1 MQNDNDELGYL
12 VTGLFDDLHRG
23 LILWQVV
30 VIAAALLI
38 AWQSSRLLR
47 LRFSKV
53 DAAGD
58 ARLKLG
64 LGGLNREVFPITVL
78 IVLTIGRT
86 VLTRFQSVHLLDV
99 AIPLMVAMAI
109 VRAVVYLLRHTL
121 NSGGVLRTWEFTIS
135 WLVWLGLAVHLTGLA
150 PAVLQFLEDTALKIG
165 HQRISLSMVLM
176 ALLTVIIALFAALWV
191 GRLFESRI
199 MSMDHVE
206 LNLRVV
212 FVKILRSLL
221 VVIAVL
227 IALPIVGIDITV
239 LSVFGGA
246 LGVGIGLGLQ
256 RVAANYISGI
266 TILLDRSVSI
276 GDVVTVDGFH
286 GEVTKM
292 TSRCIIVRGTDGTNG
307 IIPNETLIISKVINH
322 SYFRGRALLRLPVQ
336 VAYGTELETALRLLL
351 EAAAA
356 NADVLKDPAP
366 AAVLHAFAD
375 SGINLELQAW
385 TENPQQKLA
394 VQTELNLAIYRSFTL
409 NKIEIPFPQREIR
422 LVAETKIAP
431 SGLNLS

>member
-356 NADVLKDPAP
+356 NADVLKDPEP

>member
-1 MQNDNDELGYL
+1 MKNEDEFGRL
-12 VTGLFDDLHRG
+12 VLALFEDLQRG
-23 LILWQVV
+23 VILWQVV
-30 VIAAALLI
+30 IIVAALLV
-38 AWQSSRLLR
+38 AWQGSRLLR
-47 LRFSKV
+47 LRFSRV
-53 DAAGD
+53 DAGGD
-58 ARLKLG
+58 ARLILG
-64 LGGLNREVFPITVL
+64 MGGLNREMFPITAL
-78 IVLTIGRT
+78 ILIIIGRA
-86 VLTRFQSVHLLDV
+86 VLSHFQSVHLLNV

-109 VRAVVYLLRHTL
+109 VRAVVYVLRHTF
-121 NSGGVLRTWEFTIS
+121 NPSGLVRTWEVAIS
-135 WLVWLGLAVHLTGLA
+135 WLVWAGLAMHLTGLS
-150 PAVLQFLEDTALKIG
+150 PAVLQFLDETAVKIG
-165 HQRISLSMVLM
+165 QQRISLSMVLVG
-176 ALLTVIIALFAALWV
+176 LLTVIIALFAALWI
-191 GRLFESRI
+191 GRLFENRI

-276 GDVVTVDGFH
+276 GDVVTVDGYQ

-307 IIPNETLIISKVINH
+307 IIPNETLITSKVINH
-322 SYFRGRALLRLPVQ
+322 SYFRGRALLKLPVQ

-351 EAAAA
+351 EAAHGHA
-356 NADVLKDPAP
+356 NVLKDPAP
-366 AAVLHAFAD
+366 AAAVIAFAD
-375 SGINLELQAW
+375 SGVNLELQAW
-385 TENPQQKLA
+385 AENPTQRLA
-394 VQTELNLAIYRSFTL
+394 VQSDLNLAIYRGLAASG
-409 NKIEIPFPQREIR
+409 IEIPFPQRNIHI
-422 LVAETKIAP
+422 VGETKNVP
-431 SGLNLS
+431 SP

>member
-1 MQNDNDELGYL
+1 MKKDDEFGQL
-12 VTGLFDDLHRG
+12 VLALFEDLQRG
-23 LILWQVV
+23 VILWQVV
-30 VIAAALLI
+30 IIVAALLV
-38 AWQSSRLLR
+38 AWQGSRLLR
-47 LRFSKV
+47 LRFSRV
-53 DAAGD
+53 DAGGD
-58 ARLKLG
+58 ARIILG
-64 LGGLNREVFPITVL
+64 MGGLNREMFPITAL
-78 IVLTIGRT
+78 ILIIIGRA
-86 VLTRFQSVHLLDV
+86 VLSHFQSVHLLNV

-109 VRAVVYLLRHTL
+109 VRAVVYVLRHTF
-121 NSGGVLRTWEFTIS
+121 NPSGLVRTWEVAIS
-135 WLVWLGLAVHLTGLA
+135 WLVWAGLAMHLTGLS
-150 PAVLQFLEDTALKIG
+150 PAVLQFLDETAVKIG
-165 HQRISLSMVLM
+165 QQRISLSMVLVG
-176 ALLTVIIALFAALWV
+176 LLTVIISLFAALWI
-191 GRLFESRI
+191 GRLFENRI

-276 GDVVTVDGFH
+276 GDVVTVDGYQ

-307 IIPNETLIISKVINH
+307 IIPNETLITSKVINH
-322 SYFRGRALLRLPVQ
+322 SYFRGRALLKLPVQ

-351 EAAAA
+351 EAAHGHA
-356 NADVLKDPAP
+356 NVLKDPAP
-366 AAVLHAFAD
+366 AAAVIAFAD
-375 SGINLELQAW
+375 SGVNLELQAW
-385 TENPQQKLA
+385 AENPTQRLA
-394 VQTELNLAIYRSFTL
+394 VQSDLNLAIYRGLAASG
-409 NKIEIPFPQREIR
+409 IEIPFPQRNIHI
-422 LVAETKIAP
+422 VGETKNVP
-431 SGLNLS
+431 SP

>member
-30 VIAAALLI
+30 VIAAALVI

-121 NSGGVLRTWEFTIS
+121 NPGGVLRTWEFTIS

-422 LVAETKIAP
+422 IVAETKIAP

>member
-356 NADVLKDPAP
+356 NADVLKDPEP

-422 LVAETKIAP
+422 ILAETKIAP